1 MFLIMHNY
9 SQIQVPPWPKTFR
22 GTMKLKQPY
31 TTDFSVQLVT
41 EDGQV
46 AVEIFGPVTGYE
58 PQTLFKLYAIFWH

>member
-1 MFLIMHNY
+1 
-9 SQIQVPPWPKTFR
+9 
-22 GTMKLKQPY
+22 MKLKQPY

-58 PQTLFKLYAIFWH
+58 PQTLFKLYAIF